1 MDYTT
6 NQFDDDVDLRMNE
19 PVTTD
24 EGFIQKV
31 GTDAE
36 MTNVQQGNENSKI
49 TPNQVLED
57 AHQVK
62 SQPPQILSKEVSN
75 FAPSVIKSIVTKSLE
90 HAVLAKESLQP
101 KSTYEA
107 AATLTEFEL
116 KKILIDKIDESQ
128 SYLTA
133 TEHRECYD
141 RLIKSYDLDKSL
153 FSTYDKV
160 YSLKRSQK
168 DKDKDEDPF
177 SGSDQGLKKRKT
189 SKDEEPTTC
198 PKTNESKSGS
208 SKGGKSQSKSPGKS
222 VQSEEPEFEVV
233 DSDFPQDQEENLG
246 NDDGEPKR
254 KVASKRDWLTKPPQS
269 QEPTNT
275 DWNTKDA
282 QYDLPSIKDMVQ
294 NIWSPVKVAYDK
306 HALWGISHW
315 RDQCKTFYGYARG
328 LESTHDVYSTTRI
341 MAVTLVEHDYS
352 KESQRSLVGSQKLP
366 EEDQRHQAKNYQT
379 RHQEKG
385 LYTSYQYPQG
395 FIYVDTIG
403 RNRLMRSDELY
414 KFSNG
419 TLTRLRTSLN
429 DITKNIQMKYLP
441 QRRWS
446 SLEKK
451 KANIMIKAIDKQL
464 KERRMMRSLK
474 KFILGRHYRTDL
486 RLLQ

>member
-1 MDYTT
+1 MSYLSASLTA
-6 NQFDDDVDLRMNE
+6 
-19 PVTTD
+19 
-24 EGFIQKV
+24 I
-31 GTDAE
+31 
-36 MTNVQQGNENSKI
+36 I
-49 TPNQVLED
+49 TK
-57 AHQVK
+57 QVK

-275 DWNTKDA
+275 DWN
-282 QYDLPSIKDMVQ
+282 V
-294 NIWSPVKVAYDK
+294 DK
-306 HALWGISHW
+306 TPNQGPTQRWL
-315 RDQCKTFYGYARG
+315 
-328 LESTHDVYSTTRI
+328 
-341 MAVTLVEHDYS
+341 MTLAF
-352 KESQRSLVGSQKLP
+352 LLINNQKPLI
-366 EEDQRHQAKNYQT
+366 N
-379 RHQEKG
+379 
-385 LYTSYQYPQG
+385 
-395 FIYVDTIG
+395 
-403 RNRLMRSDELY
+403 
-414 KFSNG
+414 
-419 TLTRLRTSLN
+419 
-429 DITKNIQMKYLP
+429 
-441 QRRWS
+441 
-446 SLEKK
+446 
-451 KANIMIKAIDKQL
+451 
-464 KERRMMRSLK
+464 
-474 KFILGRHYRTDL
+474 
-486 RLLQ
+486 